1 MSDAAYLWDEGRSR
15 CPLLLL
21 FMEGAMPHRTFPL
34 LFSAAALCVA
44 MTGAPAV
51 AQTAPALQQ
60 APTAASMPATPAKS
74 QVANPL
80 MVSGVIIDKTAE
92 NAVIAREEAMADAR
106 RAAFRKLAQAHMPAQ
121 AAADLPLPDDATLGA
136 LVQDL
141 EIKRE
146 RLSATRYVG
155 DFTVRFSEA
164 VRRFIPVASR
174 DTSGDYFPEAVQ
186 QQTDGA
192 QQVVAAGH
200 VRLTAPVVIL
210 PYLQNIAGQ
219 MILWG
224 EPNPWRD
231 VWQNQPPRAQAVLP
245 ASEVAKAEG
254 KVIVPLGDIS
264 DISAG
269 PDTALW
275 SGQYAALDKLRENYG
290 VHTVIVAVAN
300 RSGGEVRVDL
310 YDYAGDSLVR
320 RGRIQP
326 VIDPG
331 LDERAAFA
339 VAARDTLREIL
350 TAPMGGSAAG
360 VPSAVT
366 LESIS
371 RDLTGGAQAAPVIGD
386 TTVVPSPY
394 AAPVPAGVSAR
405 GMQVQAGMRFGDF
418 MTWMETQ
425 KRLADIVP
433 PVRVN
438 IQTISR
444 DQARFT
450 IGFDGDMNVL
460 NALLAE
466 RGMRLTQTGGSDY
479 QLTLV
484 Q

>member
-1 MSDAAYLWDEGRSR
+1 MSDAAYLERKGRPKR
-15 CPLLLL
+15 QPPIVL
-21 FMEGAMPHRTFPL
+21 PL
-34 LFSAAALCVA
+34 LFVEKEAPMSRYPLSLLLTATALCAVLA
-44 MTGAPAV
+44 ATGAQ
-51 AQTAPALQQ
+51 AQTATPMAAAT
-60 APTAASMPATPAKS
+60 APTVAAPA
-74 QVANPL
+74 ANPL
-80 MVSGVIIDKTAE
+80 MVTGVIIDKTAE
-92 NAVIAREEAMADAR
+92 NAVVAREEAMADAR
-106 RAAFRKLAQAHMPAQ
+106 RAAFRKLAQAHMPEQ

-164 VRRFIPVASR
+164 VRQFIPVAAAR
-174 DTSGDYFPEAVQ
+174 DTSNDYFP
-186 QQTDGA
+186 GA
-192 QQVVAAGH
+192 DQPHPTAQAPVPAGH
-200 VRLTAPVVIL
+200 VRLSAPVVIL

-224 EPNPWRD
+224 EPNPWRE
-231 VWQNQPPRAQAVLP
+231 VWQTQPPRATAVVP
-245 ASEVAKAEG
+245 AGEVAKAEG
-254 KVIVPLGDIS
+254 KVIVPLGDIA

-275 SGQYAALDKLRENYG
+275 AGNYAALDKMRENYG
-290 VHTVIVAVAN
+290 VQTVVVAVAN
-300 RSGGEVRVDL
+300 RSGGEMRVDL

-326 VIDPG
+326 VVDAT

-350 TAPMGGSAAG
+350 TAPMSVSVEGA
-360 VPSAVT
+360 PREVT

-371 RDLTGGAQAAPVIGD
+371 RDLTGGALP
-386 TTVVPSPY
+386 TTVVSGTTTVQSAP
-394 AAPVPAGVSAR
+394 APVPAPVIVSGR
-405 GMQVQAGMRFGDF
+405 GMQVQAGMRFDDF

-450 IGFDGDMNVL
+450 LGFDGDMNVL

-466 RGMRLTQTGGSDY
+466 RGMRLTQAGADY
-479 QLTLV
+479 QLSLV

>member
-1 MSDAAYLWDEGRSR
+1 MSRRTLSLFLAA
-15 CPLLLL
+15 
-21 FMEGAMPHRTFPL
+21 T
-34 LFSAAALCVA
+34 ALGVVMASTVA
-44 MTGAPAV
+44 LAQTTVPAPAPV
-51 AQTAPALQQ
+51 TPAA
-60 APTAASMPATPAKS
+60 APTA
-74 QVANPL
+74 VANPL
-80 MVSGVIIDKTAE
+80 VVSGVIIDKTAE
-92 NAVIAREEAMADAR
+92 NAVVAREEAMADAR
-106 RAAFRKLAQAHMPAQ
+106 RAAFRKLAQMHMSEQ
-121 AAADLPLPDDATLGA
+121 AAMDLALPDDATLGV

-155 DFTVRFSEA
+155 DFTVRFSEG
-164 VRRFIPVASR
+164 VRQFIPVATR
-174 DTSGDYFPEAVQ
+174 DTSGDYFP
-186 QQTDGA
+186 GA
-192 QQVVAAGH
+192 DQPAATAAAPVPAGH

-219 MILWG
+219 MVLWG
-224 EPNPWRD
+224 EPNPWRE
-231 VWQNQPPRAQAVLP
+231 VWQTQPPRAQAVVP
-245 ASEVAKAEG
+245 ASEAAKADG

-275 SGQYAALDKLRENYG
+275 SGNYMALDQMRENYG
-290 VHTVIVAVAN
+290 VQTVVVAVAN
-300 RSGGEVRVDL
+300 RSGGEMRVDL

-326 VIDPG
+326 VVDAG
-331 LDERAAFA
+331 MDERAAFA
-339 VAARDTLREIL
+339 IAARETLREIL
-350 TAPMGGSAAG
+350 TAPMTTTVAASA
-360 VPSAVT
+360 PREVT

-371 RDLTGGAQAAPVIGD
+371 RDLTGGALP
-386 TTVVPSPY
+386 TTVVSGATTVPTAQTAP
-394 AAPVPAGVSAR
+394 APVPAPVIVSGR
-405 GMQVQAGMRFGDF
+405 GTQVQAGMRFGDF

-450 IGFDGDMNVL
+450 LGFDGDINVL

-466 RGMRLTQTGGSDY
+466 RGMRLTQTGADY
-479 QLTLV
+479 QLSLV

>member
-1 MSDAAYLWDEGRSR
+1 MSRR
-15 CPLLLL
+15 PLSL
-21 FMEGAMPHRTFPL
+21 FVC
-34 LFSAAALCVA
+34 AALCAAMMPADVHAQAVA
-44 MTGAPAV
+44 APSPAPAV
-51 AQTAPALQQ
+51 APAQ
-60 APTAASMPATPAKS
+60 ATAA
-74 QVANPL
+74 VNPL
-80 MVSGVIIDKTAE
+80 MVTGVIIDKTAE
-92 NAVIAREEAMADAR
+92 NAVVAREEAMADAR
-106 RAAFRKLAQAHMPAQ
+106 RAAFRKLAQAHMSAQ
-121 AAADLPLPDDATLGA
+121 EAMDLALPDDATLGA

-146 RLSATRYVG
+146 RLSSTRYVG

-164 VRRFIPVASR
+164 VRQFIPVPVAGR
-174 DTSGDYFPEAVQ
+174 DTAHDYFPGEGQ
-186 QQTDGA
+186 QGA
-192 QQVVAAGH
+192 SLQAPVPAGH

-219 MILWG
+219 MVLWG
-224 EPNPWRD
+224 EPNPWRE
-231 VWQNQPPRAQAVLP
+231 VWQSAPPRASAVVP
-245 ASEVAKAEG
+245 EGEAAKAEG

-275 SGQYAALDKLRENYG
+275 AGNYGALDQLRENYG
-290 VHTVIVAVAN
+290 VQTVVVAVAN
-300 RSGGEVRVDL
+300 RSGAQMRVDL

-320 RGRIQP
+320 RGRVQP
-326 VIDPG
+326 VIDPAMN
-331 LDERAAFA
+331 DHAAFA

-350 TAPMGGSAAG
+350 TAPMSVSVAANT
-360 VPSAVT
+360 ARDVT

-371 RDLTGGAQAAPVIGD
+371 RDLTGGVVTSPVVAGSPVAAAPQPVPAPVI
-386 TTVVPSPY
+386 
-394 AAPVPAGVSAR
+394 VSGR
-405 GMQVQAGMRFGDF
+405 GTQVQAGMRFDDF

-450 IGFDGDMNVL
+450 LGFDGDMNVL

-466 RGMRLTQTGGSDY
+466 RGMRLTQSGADY
-479 QLTLV
+479 QLSLV

>member
-1 MSDAAYLWDEGRSR
+1 MSCR
-15 CPLLLL
+15 P
-21 FMEGAMPHRTFPL
+21 MPL
-34 LFSAAALCVA
+34 LFSAAALCAVLLT
-44 MTGAPAV
+44 TGAQAQTTPPLATPTPAV
-51 AQTAPALQQ
+51 AAKPA
-60 APTAASMPATPAKS
+60 
-74 QVANPL
+74 VANPL
-80 MVSGVIIDKTAE
+80 MVTGVIIDKTAE
-92 NAVIAREEAMADAR
+92 NAVVAREEAMADAR

-121 AAADLPLPDDATLGA
+121 EAADLALPDDATLGV

-155 DFTVRFSEA
+155 DFTVRFSEG
-164 VRRFIPVASR
+164 VRQFIPVAAAR
-174 DTSGDYFPEAVQ
+174 DTSNDYFP
-186 QQTDGA
+186 GA
-192 QQVVAAGH
+192 DQPAAMAQAAIPAGH

-219 MILWG
+219 MVLWG
-224 EPNPWRD
+224 EPNPWRE
-231 VWQNQPPRAQAVLP
+231 VWQSQPPRAQAVVP
-245 ASEVAKAEG
+245 AGEAAKADG

-269 PDTALW
+269 SDASVWT
-275 SGQYAALDKLRENYG
+275 GNYAALDKLRENYG
-290 VHTVIVAVAN
+290 VQTVVVAVAN
-300 RSGGEVRVDL
+300 RSGGEMRVDL

-326 VIDPG
+326 VVDAA

-350 TAPMGGSAAG
+350 TAPMS
-360 VPSAVT
+360 VT
-366 LESIS
+366 TVGAPRDVSVESIS
-371 RDLTGGAQAAPVIGD
+371 RDLTGGTLPTTVVSGTTTTTTTTVAPQAVPAPVI
-386 TTVVPSPY
+386 
-394 AAPVPAGVSAR
+394 VSGR

-450 IGFDGDMNVL
+450 LGFDGDMNVL

-466 RGMRLTQTGGSDY
+466 RGMRLTQTGADY
-479 QLTLV
+479 QLSLV